1 MTAPDTLLAVLAVFP
16 VVTAIFLFF
25 FCLFV
30 GQLYTQLRDAAP
42 AAAKQTRVAPDTWPQ
57 QTPRADTRDPAPP
70 RCVRSVRTLKRRS
83 EMRRTRSVD
92 HVSSAHVGA
101 GPRARARSA
110 DTVSLGGGGGGG
122 GDSLYSALVRV
133 RSDPYLSIPRA
144 SLKSVASSSADLNN
158 NRSSSYNNNYSS
170 SSRPVLS
177 RSSSA
182 RLPQPPSPS
191 PSPSRKV
198 TSSSLTREQIIQLF
212 SASLDPPGPGPG
224 R

>member
-42 AAAKQTRVAPDTWPQ
+42 AATKQTRAAPDTWPQ

-110 DTVSLGGGGGGG
+110 DTVSLGGGG
-122 GDSLYSALVRV
+122 DSLYSALVRV

-158 NRSSSYNNNYSS
+158 NNNSSYNNNYSS

-182 RLPQPPSPS
+182 RLPQPPSP
-191 PSPSRKV
+191 PPKV

-212 SASLDPPGPGPG
+212 SASLGPAASSCI
-224 R
+224 

>member
-42 AAAKQTRVAPDTWPQ
+42 AATKQTRVAPDTWPQ
-57 QTPRADTRDPAPP
+57 QTPHADTRDPAPP

-110 DTVSLGGGGGGG
+110 DTVSLGGGG
-122 GDSLYSALVRV
+122 DSLYSALVRV

-170 SSRPVLS
+170 SSSRPVLS

-182 RLPQPPSPS
+182 RLPQPPS

-224 R
+224 PGR

>member
-110 DTVSLGGGGGGG
+110 DTVSLGGGGGG
-122 GDSLYSALVRV
+122 DSLYSAQVRV

-158 NRSSSYNNNYSS
+158 NNNSSYNNNYSSS

-182 RLPQPPSPS
+182 RLPQPPSP
-191 PSPSRKV
+191 PPKV

-212 SASLDPPGPGPG
+212 SASLGPAASSCI
-224 R
+224 

>member
-30 GQLYTQLRDAAP
+30 GQLYTQLRVAAP
-42 AAAKQTRVAPDTWPQ
+42 AATKQTRVAPDTWPQ

-110 DTVSLGGGGGGG
+110 DTVSLGGGG
-122 GDSLYSALVRV
+122 DSLYSALVRV

-158 NRSSSYNNNYSS
+158 NNNNSYNNNNNYSS

-182 RLPQPPSPS
+182 RLPQPPSP
-191 PSPSRKV
+191 PPKV

-212 SASLDPPGPGPG
+212 SASLGPAASSCI
-224 R
+224 

>member
-42 AAAKQTRVAPDTWPQ
+42 AATKQTRVAPDTWPQ

-110 DTVSLGGGGGGG
+110 DTVSLGGGG
-122 GDSLYSALVRV
+122 DSLYSALVRV

-158 NRSSSYNNNYSS
+158 NNNSSYNNNYSS

-182 RLPQPPSPS
+182 RLPLPPSHP
-191 PSPSRKV
+191 PKG

-212 SASLDPPGPGPG
+212 SASLDPAASSCI
-224 R
+224 

>member
-42 AAAKQTRVAPDTWPQ
+42 AATKQTRVAPDTWPQ

-110 DTVSLGGGGGGG
+110 DTVSLGGGG
-122 GDSLYSALVRV
+122 DSLYSALVRV

-158 NRSSSYNNNYSS
+158 NNNNSYNNNYSS

-182 RLPQPPSPS
+182 RLPQPPSP
-191 PSPSRKV
+191 PPKV

-212 SASLDPPGPGPG
+212 SASLGPAASSCI
-224 R
+224 

>member
-42 AAAKQTRVAPDTWPQ
+42 AATKQTRVAPDTWPQ

-101 GPRARARSA
+101 GPRVRARSA
-110 DTVSLGGGGGGG
+110 DTVSLGGG

-158 NRSSSYNNNYSS
+158 NNSSYNNNNYSSS

-182 RLPQPPSPS
+182 RLPQPPSP
-191 PSPSRKV
+191 PPKV

-212 SASLDPPGPGPG
+212 SASLGPAASSCI
-224 R
+224 

>member
-30 GQLYTQLRDAAP
+30 GQLYTQLRGAAP
-42 AAAKQTRVAPDTWPQ
+42 AATKQTRVAPDTWPQ

-110 DTVSLGGGGGGG
+110 DTVSLGGGGGG
-122 GDSLYSALVRV
+122 DSLYSALVRV
-133 RSDPYLSIPRA
+133 RSDPHLSIPRA

-158 NRSSSYNNNYSS
+158 NNNNNNSYNNNYSS

-182 RLPQPPSPS
+182 RLPQPPSP
-191 PSPSRKV
+191 PPKV

-212 SASLDPPGPGPG
+212 SASLGPAASSCI
-224 R
+224 

>member
-42 AAAKQTRVAPDTWPQ
+42 AATKQTRVAPDTWPQ

-110 DTVSLGGGGGGG
+110 DTVSLGGGG
-122 GDSLYSALVRV
+122 DSLYSALVRV

-158 NRSSSYNNNYSS
+158 NNNSSYNNNYSSSS

-182 RLPQPPSPS
+182 RLPLPPSP
-191 PSPSRKV
+191 PPKV

-212 SASLDPPGPGPG
+212 SASLGPAASSCI
-224 R
+224 

>member
-110 DTVSLGGGGGGG
+110 DTVSLGGGG
-122 GDSLYSALVRV
+122 DSLYSALVRV

-158 NRSSSYNNNYSS
+158 NRSSSYNNNNYSS

>member
-25 FCLFV
+25 FCLLV

-42 AAAKQTRVAPDTWPQ
+42 AATKQTRVAPDTWPQ

-110 DTVSLGGGGGGG
+110 DTVSLGG
-122 GDSLYSALVRV
+122 DSLYSALVRV
-133 RSDPYLSIPRA
+133 RSDPHLSIPRA

-158 NRSSSYNNNYSS
+158 NNYSSYNNNYSS

-191 PSPSRKV
+191 PKV

-212 SASLDPPGPGPG
+212 SASLGPAASSCI
-224 R
+224 

>member
-42 AAAKQTRVAPDTWPQ
+42 AATKQTRVAPDTWPQ

-101 GPRARARSA
+101 GPRVRARSA
-110 DTVSLGGGGGGG
+110 DTVSLGGGPGGG

-158 NRSSSYNNNYSS
+158 NNNNSSYNNNYSS

-182 RLPQPPSPS
+182 RLPLPPSPS
-191 PSPSRKV
+191 PKV

-212 SASLDPPGPGPG
+212 SASLGPAASSCI
-224 R
+224 

>member
-42 AAAKQTRVAPDTWPQ
+42 AATKQTRVAPDTWPQ

-110 DTVSLGGGGGGG
+110 DTVSLGGGG
-122 GDSLYSALVRV
+122 DSLYSALVRV

-158 NRSSSYNNNYSS
+158 NNYSNNSSYNNNYS

-182 RLPQPPSPS
+182 RLPLPPS

-224 R
+224 PGR

>member
-110 DTVSLGGGGGGG
+110 DTVSLGGGGGG
-122 GDSLYSALVRV
+122 DSLYSALVRV

-170 SSRPVLS
+170 SSSRPVLS

-182 RLPQPPSPS
+182 RLPQP

-224 R
+224 PGR

>member
-30 GQLYTQLRDAAP
+30 GQLYTQLRAAAP
-42 AAAKQTRVAPDTWPQ
+42 AATKQTRVAPDTWPQ

-110 DTVSLGGGGGGG
+110 DTVSLGGGG
-122 GDSLYSALVRV
+122 DSLYSALVRV

-158 NRSSSYNNNYSS
+158 NNNSSYNNNYSSS

-191 PSPSRKV
+191 PKV

-212 SASLDPPGPGPG
+212 SASLGPAASSCI
-224 R
+224 

>member
-42 AAAKQTRVAPDTWPQ
+42 AAAKQTCVAPDTWPQ
-57 QTPRADTRDPAPP
+57 QTPHADTRDPAPP

-110 DTVSLGGGGGGG
+110 DTVSLGGGGGG
-122 GDSLYSALVRV
+122 DSLYSALVRV

-158 NRSSSYNNNYSS
+158 NNSYNNNYSS
-170 SSRPVLS
+170 SGSRPVLS

-182 RLPQPPSPS
+182 RLPQPPS

-224 R
+224 PGR

>member
-42 AAAKQTRVAPDTWPQ
+42 AATKQTRVAPDTWPQ

-110 DTVSLGGGGGGG
+110 DTVSLGGGG
-122 GDSLYSALVRV
+122 DSLYSALVRV

-158 NRSSSYNNNYSS
+158 NNNSSYNNNYSS
-170 SSRPVLS
+170 SNSRPVLS

-182 RLPQPPSPS
+182 RLPQPPSP
-191 PSPSRKV
+191 PPKV

-212 SASLDPPGPGPG
+212 SASLGPAASSCI
-224 R
+224 